1 MNFVVLCSSR
11 GTTFQAVLDAI
22 KNGSLTARCLGLV
35 TDNPNREC
43 IAKAKT
49 ADVPVKIVEAK
60 PNESREKYDTRLH
73 QAILELLSDSQ
84 SPTPTLIVALG
95 WMHILSP
102 WFIRK
107 WPKRII
113 NIHPALLPKY
123 GGKGMY
129 GDHVH
134 EAVLKAKE
142 KESGITIHFM
152 DEGID
157 TGPIIVQKK
166 CSVFSNDTTDKLKS
180 IVQELEKEWMPKIL
194 QKIQEEKPTTHKNMS
209 S

>member
-22 KNGSLTARCLGLV
+22 HNGSLTAKCLGLV
-35 TDNPNREC
+35 TDNPDRGC
-43 IAKAKT
+43 IEKAK
-49 ADVPVKIVEAK
+49 EAK
-60 PNESREKYDTRLH
+60 IPVTIIELKSGESREEYDKRLH
-73 QAILELLSDSQ
+73 EAILKLLSPFESLALTQ
-84 SPTPTLIVALG
+84 TLIIALG

-134 EAVLKAKE
+134 EAILKTKE

-180 IVQELEKEWMPKIL
+180 RVQELEKEWMPKVL
-194 QKIQEEKPTTHKNMS
+194 QMMQKKTMS
-209 S
+209 W

>member
-11 GTTFQAVLDAI
+11 GTTFQSVLDAI

-35 TDNPNREC
+35 TDHPDREC

-49 ADVPVKIVEAK
+49 AGLPVKIVA
-60 PNESREKYDTRLH
+60 PTSNESREKYDERLH
-73 QAILELLSDSQ
+73 QAIMDLISKSLLL
-84 SPTPTLIVALG
+84 TPTLVVALG
-95 WMHILSP
+95 WMHIQSP

-129 GDHVH
+129 GDRVH
-134 EAVLKAKE
+134 KAVLKAGE

-166 CSVFSNDTTDKLKS
+166 CSVFKSDTVDKLKS
-180 IVQELEKEWMPKIL
+180 RVQKLEWEWMPKVL
-194 QKIQEEKPTTHKNMS
+194 QTLQEKGI
-209 S
+209 